1 MKGTLLIDE
10 LQNYVELVIIFAF
23 IIRVEWDQMLIVL
36 HVQMNGSL
44 LTRHHLLSQVS
55 YPDTI
60 QNDRKLGTNPR
71 PAFASKTINC
81 CSLHLT
87 SLYLFL

>member
-60 QNDRKLGTNPR
+60 QNYRKLLGQ
-71 PAFASKTINC
+71 ILD
-81 CSLHLT
+81 LHLPLKPLIVVAYT
-87 SLYLFL
+87 